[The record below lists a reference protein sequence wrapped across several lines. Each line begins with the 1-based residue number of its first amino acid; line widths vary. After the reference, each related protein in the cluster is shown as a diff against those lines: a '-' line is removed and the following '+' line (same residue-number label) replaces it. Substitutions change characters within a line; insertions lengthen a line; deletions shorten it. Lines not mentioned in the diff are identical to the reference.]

1 MEQNNLKVSIC
12 IPVIRMDGLRRCID
26 AIKKNAGIPKDQ
38 YEILWEEDIDG
49 IGCPKML
56 KKIVDRS
63 KADIV
68 CFIGDDTLPEKDFLK
83 HALDAMAT
91 LPDGWGVVGLNTQ
104 DINKPN
110 GNSSA
115 HWMAHKKMLEH
126 IPGGNFFSTDYRHCF
141 CDNEL
146 KDIAEELGRWV
157 WGEKCKI
164 IHNHPINKTAEY
176 DNGYQKAYENGK
188 FDHDMKTYFARKR
201 ARMQKKYGVRLA
213 IALPLTD
220 DKVYNQFFFSFI
232 KVITEYMSSLVKS
245 GKPILFDVIMP
256 DFPCQIDAAR
266 NNLVHQAL
274 MLGCTNIIMMDT
286 DQIYNTDNMLEKM
299 LAHNKP
305 VIGARVHRR
314 YPPFDPILLFGEV
327 GKLLPIPDDA
337 IKPDGEFNKE
347 LQVDFTGTGC
357 IMFDTQIFIDMVPER
372 WFQLTTGENG
382 QSVGEDIG
390 FCAKLKKMGIPVI
403 VDASIDIKHL
413 TLLAVDWSTHKLFK
427 KLMK

>member
-1 MEQNNLKVSIC
+1 M
-12 IPVIRMDGLRRCID
+12 
-26 AIKKNAGIPKDQ
+26 
-38 YEILWEEDIDG
+38 
-49 IGCPKML
+49 
-56 KKIVDRS
+56 
-63 KADIV
+63 
-68 CFIGDDTLPEKDFLK
+68 
-83 HALDAMAT
+83 
-91 LPDGWGVVGLNTQ
+91 
-104 DINKPN
+104 
-110 GNSSA
+110 
-115 HWMAHKKMLEH
+115 
-126 IPGGNFFSTDYRHCF
+126 
-141 CDNEL
+141 
-146 KDIAEELGRWV
+146 

-164 IHNHPINKTAEY
+164 IHNHPINKTAKY

-188 FDHDMKTYFARKR
+188 FDDDMKTYFTRKR

-305 VIGARVHRR
+305 VVGARVHRR

-357 IMFDTQIFIDMVPER
+357 IMFDTQILIDMVPER
-372 WFQLTTGENG
+372 WFQLTTGEHG

-390 FCAKLKKMGIPVI
+390 FCAKLKKKGIPVI

>member
-1 MEQNNLKVSIC
+1 MNKVSII
-12 IPVIRMDGLRRCID
+12 IPVIRLESAQKCLNSI
-26 AIKKNAGIPKDQ
+26 IKNGGDVNQ
-38 YEILWEEDIDG
+38 YETIFMEDTER
-49 IGCPKML
+49 IGCPKMVEIL
-56 KKIVDRS
+56 TA
-63 KADIV
+63 KAKYDLV
-68 CFIGDDTLPEKDFLK
+68 MFLGDDTLPEKDFLK

-110 GNSSA
+110 GNPLA

-126 IPGGNFFSTDYRHCF
+126 ISGGDFFSTDYEHCW

-146 KDIAEELGRWV
+146 YDIANDLGRWAYAD
-157 WGEKCKI
+157 KCKI
-164 IHNHPINKTAEY
+164 THNHPINKTAEP
-176 DNGYQKAYENGK
+176 DEGYKRAYGNGK
-188 FDHDMKTYFARKR
+188 FTRDMQTYFTRKR
-201 ARMQKKYGVRLA
+201 LRMQKKYGVRLA

-256 DFPCQIDAAR
+256 DYPCQIDAAR

-314 YPPFDPILLFGEV
+314 YPPFDPILLSGEV

-357 IMFDTQIFIDMVPER
+357 IMFDTQIFIDMIPER

-390 FCAKLKKMGIPVI
+390 FCSKLKKRGIPVI
-403 VDASIDIKHL
+403 VDTSIDIKHL
-413 TLLAVDWSTHKLFK
+413 TLLAVDWGTHKLFK